1 MSPSFHGLF
10 TTAIIGLMLSVAGSS
25 NATAIHAQ
33 VIIDGNGAGEF
44 TAAVPAVDCESAV
57 QDIPDA
63 AVRRQEISD
72 ELTHQI
78 PHAVALTGKH
88 PRAESPES
96 DSSEKVV
103 TKPKQ
108 EEAAKKKTNGKRRL
122 VPPRF
127 AEGLIIGRA
136 QYTYVD
142 DQKKRRLTL
151 DTYRPK
157 DVAPNTKLPI
167 LVIYFGGGWIN
178 GRPGHMTP
186 LAQAIAQRGYVT
198 VVPNYRLSR
207 EAPFPAALHDCKA
220 AIRWARSHAKSL
232 KGDPDKIAVT
242 GGSAGGHLAG
252 LVAATNG
259 MQEFEG
265 RESNV
270 SSEVQALIV
279 MCGSM
284 DLLSEST
291 QRNIKLSEE
300 RGQVHPIIQFLGGPP
315 STRREAYI
323 KASPNTHLGTSMPP
337 SLFIDGELD
346 NPRIRYTETWKKMA
360 DLGISHEFVLMEDG
374 PHPFW
379 NYEQWFD
386 ATINAFDTFLT
397 KQFKNE
403 LK

>member
-1 MSPSFHGLF
+1 MSLSIHGLF
-10 TTAIIGLMLSVAGSS
+10 TIAITGLMFFAAGSS
-25 NATAIHAQ
+25 SATHIHPE
-33 VIIDGNGAGEF
+33 VIIDGDGTGEF
-44 TAAVPAVDCESAV
+44 TTAVPVDDRHSTV
-57 QDIPDA
+57 QDIPDET
-63 AVRRQEISD
+63 VRRQGTLG
-72 ELTHQI
+72 ELRHGLAR
-78 PHAVALTGKH
+78 AVARTGGH
-88 PRAESPES
+88 PRVESPEN
-96 DSSEKVV
+96 DSSQEAV
-103 TKPKQ
+103 TKQTK
-108 EEAAKKKTNGKRRL
+108 EEVPEKTNDKRRL

-136 QYTYVD
+136 QYTHVD

-157 DVAPNTKLPI
+157 NIAPNTKLPI

-207 EAPFPAALHDCKA
+207 EAPFPAAIHDCKA

-259 MQEFEG
+259 LQEFEG
-265 RESNV
+265 HESNV

-291 QRNIKLSEE
+291 QKNIKLSEE

-315 STRREAYI
+315 SKRRQAYI
-323 KASPNTHLGTSMPP
+323 KASPNTHLSKSMPP

-346 NPRIRYTETWKKMA
+346 NPRIRYTETWKKMD

-386 ATINAFDTFLT
+386 ATIKAFDTFLT
-397 KQFKNE
+397 KQFKNDIN
-403 LK
+403 

>member
-1 MSPSFHGLF
+1 M
-10 TTAIIGLMLSVAGSS
+10 TGLMLFAAGSS
-25 NATAIHAQ
+25 SATDIHTE
-33 VIIDGNGAGEF
+33 VIIDGNGTGEF
-44 TAAVPAVDCESAV
+44 TAAVPAVHRESAV
-57 QDIPDA
+57 RDIPDA
-63 AVRRQEISD
+63 AVRRQGLND
-72 ELTHQI
+72 ELRHRIAHT
-78 PHAVALTGKH
+78 VARTGKH
-88 PRAESPES
+88 PRVESPEN
-96 DSSEKVV
+96 DSPEEVV
-103 TKPKQ
+103 TKLTK
-108 EEAAKKKTNGKRRL
+108 EEAPKKTNGKRRL

-157 DVAPNTKLPI
+157 NVAPNTKLPI
-167 LVIYFGGGWIN
+167 LLIYFGGGWIN

-259 MQEFEG
+259 LQEFEG

-291 QRNIKLSEE
+291 QKNIKLSEE

-315 STRREAYI
+315 SKRREAYI
-323 KASPNTHLGTSMPP
+323 KASPNTHLSKSMPP

-346 NPRIRYTETWKKMA
+346 NPRIRYTETWKKMD
-360 DLGISHEFVLMEDG
+360 DLGISHEFVLMEGG

-386 ATINAFDTFLT
+386 ATIEAFDTFLT

-403 LK
+403 IN